1 MKTWIWIII
10 GVLIIGG
17 LVATFAA
24 SGGGVPVDTVKAT
37 KGSIREFVD
46 ERGKTRL
53 PQTYLITMPSSGH
66 VEGIHLTAGT
76 PVKEGE
82 AVACMVPI
90 DLKLTVEQNE
100 AEVRRLQAAI
110 KENSTTNVEETA
122 LQQAIHFVESMHK
135 TVEAA
140 ATRVKAGEAK
150 VDYSEKHY
158 KRIAELAEKGAA
170 PKDDLD
176 KVTYEKIA
184 SLVDY
189 RQDKL
194 VHLATVAIDAATDLI
209 PTMIKQQI
217 ANKALAVDVLK
228 EQKAAA
234 ETRLQQAREDQ
245 KRGTM
250 VSPVNGVVLERF
262 IDVPQFLPAGTSL
275 LEIGRLED
283 LEVEADILSLNVVDV
298 KIGDKVEIYGPA
310 IGEKPALGTVVKIYP
325 AGFTKVS
332 SLGVEQ
338 QRVKVVIRFENEELQ
353 HLLADRHLGV
363 GYRVRVR
370 VITSEKQDTIVVP
383 RSALFRGSG
392 SQWQLFVVRDGRA
405 HIQDVTIGLM
415 NDRHAEVLKGVKV
428 GEPVVIAPET
438 SLVDGAKVSDGS
450 AE

>member
-10 GVLIIGG
+10 GVLVIGG
-17 LVATFAA
+17 FIATFAA
-24 SGGGVPVDTVKAT
+24 SEDGVPVDAVKAT
-37 KGSIREFVD
+37 KGPIREFVD

-66 VEGIHLTAGT
+66 VEGIHLPAGT
-76 PVKEGE
+76 SVKKGE
-82 AVACMVPI
+82 AVAQMVPI

-100 AEVRRLQAAI
+100 AEVRRLEAAI
-110 KENSTTNVEETA
+110 KENSTTNVEEIS

-135 TVEAA
+135 TVQAA

-158 KRIAELAEKGAA
+158 KRIAELAEKGVA

-176 KVTYEKIA
+176 KVIYQKIA
-184 SLVDY
+184 SIVDY

-209 PTMIKQQI
+209 PTMIRQQI
-217 ANKALAVDVLK
+217 ADKSLAVDVLK

-234 ETRLQQAREDQ
+234 ETRLQQAIEDQ

-310 IGEKPALGTVVKIYP
+310 IGAKPALGTVVKIYP

-338 QRVKVVIRFENEELQ
+338 QRVKVIIHFEKEELQ
-353 HLLADRHLGV
+353 HLLANRHLGV

-370 VITSEKQDTIVVP
+370 VITS
-383 RSALFRGSG
+383 
-392 SQWQLFVVRDGRA
+392 
-405 HIQDVTIGLM
+405 
-415 NDRHAEVLKGVKV
+415 
-428 GEPVVIAPET
+428 
-438 SLVDGAKVSDGS
+438 AKV
-450 AE
+450 

>member
-1 MKTWIWIII
+1 MKTWIWIIVS
-10 GVLIIGG
+10 VLVIGG
-17 LVATFAA
+17 LIAVFAV
-24 SGGGVPVDTVKAT
+24 SGGGVPVDTAKAT
-37 KGSIREFVD
+37 QGSIREFVD

-53 PQTYLITMPSSGH
+53 PQTYLITMPSNGH
-66 VEGIHLTAGT
+66 VEGIHLTAAT
-76 PVKEGE
+76 PVKKGE
-82 AVACMVPI
+82 TVARMVPI

-100 AEVRRLQAAI
+100 AEVRRLEAAI
-110 KENSTTNVEETA
+110 KENATTNVEETA
-122 LQQAIHFVESMHK
+122 LQQAVHFVESMHK
-135 TVEAA
+135 TVQAA
-140 ATRVKAGEAK
+140 ATRVTAGEAK
-150 VDYSEKHY
+150 VEYSKKHY
-158 KRIAELAEKGAA
+158 KRIADLAEKGAA
-170 PKDDLD
+170 PKDELD

-217 ANKALAVDVLK
+217 ANKGLAVEVLK

-234 ETRLQQAREDQ
+234 ETRLEQARQDQ

-283 LEVEADILSLNVVDV
+283 LEVEADILSLNVVEV
-298 KIGDKVEIYGPA
+298 KIGDQVEVYGPA
-310 IGEKPALGTVVKIYP
+310 IGTKPALGTVTKVYP
-325 AGFTKVS
+325 AGFTKIS

-338 QRVKVVIRFENEELQ
+338 QRVKVIVHFEKEELQ
-353 HLLADRHLGV
+353 RLLVDRHLGV

-370 VITSEKQDTIVVP
+370 VITAEKEDAVVVP

-405 HIQDVTIGLM
+405 YIQDVTIGLM
-415 NDRHAEVLKGVKV
+415 NDRHAEVLEGVKP
-428 GEPVVIAPET
+428 GEPVIVAPET
-438 SLVDGAKVSDGS
+438 SLVDGTKVSQQ
-450 AE
+450 